1 MRQIKIKSYLN
12 TNDKVIVTI
21 SKDIPYVEYNGE
33 YIRVNTDATALSDVE
48 KEVFPRRLKGDICKY
63 ISTEKVRD
71 ANTVEKS
78 AYYNDCISVQDIFEA
93 IERLAANSDMQSKI
107 IYKSSGVKS
116 NSGDVTISHTYV
128 RALLLGHMYVP
139 VITSKEESLDKDFDS
154 LYEFE
159 GLNSVIKLQ
168 TTSSVSLRFFSDI
181 DVSIVNNKKVIIRN
195 VEKDDTYAETLINTI
210 LGENKL
216 EDEKHV

>member
-1 MRQIKIKSYLN
+1 MRQIKIKNYLD
-12 TNDKVIVTI
+12 TSDTVVLTI
-21 SKDIPYVEYNGE
+21 SKDIPYVEYNGK

>member
-1 MRQIKIKSYLN
+1 MRQIKIKNYLD
-12 TNDKVIVTI
+12 TSDTVVVTI
-21 SKDIPYVEYNGE
+21 SKDIPYVEYNGK

-48 KEVFPRRLKGDICKY
+48 KEVFPRSLKGDICKY

-93 IERLAANSDMQSKI
+93 IERLAENIGMQSKI
-107 IYKSSGVKS
+107 IYKSTGVKS
-116 NSGDVTISHTYV
+116 NGGNITISHTYV
-128 RALLLGHMYVP
+128 RALRLGHMYVP

-154 LYEFE
+154 VYEFE

-181 DVSIVNNKKVIIRN
+181 DVSIVNNKKVLIKN

-210 LGENKL
+210 LG
-216 EDEKHV
+216 